1 MTTSRTDDTTHVRPR
16 ILYAC
21 RANGGRSVA
30 SRVLTA
36 YYGGDAVAAYS
47 AGSEPAEYIHA
58 EVADVLTDLGL
69 DVSGEVPKGFDTR
82 ATYDV
87 VVTQGCG
94 ESCPVFL
101 GASYADWPLA
111 DPKGQDKATVRH
123 IIADIDGRVRD
134 LLSELVPGHEQ
145 PPSVFEQ
152 AASAGNGLSGDQRDA
167 SAGLDGVAD
176 PPSVAHH

>member
-1 MTTSRTDDTTHVRPR
+1 MTTHATAAQPAPR

-21 RANGGRSVA
+21 KANGGRSVA
-30 SRVLTA
+30 SKVLTE
-36 YYGGDAVAAYS
+36 YYGGHAVEVFS
-47 AGSEPAEYIHA
+47 AGSEPGDRVHP

-69 DVSGEVPKGFDTR
+69 DVSGEVPKGFDTG

-101 GASYADWPLA
+101 GAKYSDWPLD
-111 DPKGQDKATVRH
+111 DPKGQDEATVRRV
-123 IIADIDGRVRD
+123 IADIDGRVRD
-134 LLSELVPGHEQ
+134 LLSDLVPAHEL

-152 AASAGNGLSGDQRDA
+152 A
-167 SAGLDGVAD
+167 
-176 PPSVAHH
+176 PSR

>member
-1 MTTSRTDDTTHVRPR
+1 VTTSTTSDTAPVRPR

-36 YYGGDAVAAYS
+36 YYGGDAVEAYS
-47 AGSEPAEYIHA
+47 AGSEPGDHIHA

-69 DVSGEVPKGFDTR
+69 DVSGEVPKGFDTG
-82 ATYDV
+82 ATYDL

-101 GASYADWPLA
+101 GAKYSDWPLD
-111 DPKGQDKATVRH
+111 DPKGQDEATVRR
-123 IIADIDGRVRD
+123 IVADIDARVRSM
-134 LLSELVPGHEQ
+134 LAELVPAREL

-152 AASAGNGLSGDQRDA
+152 ST
-167 SAGLDGVAD
+167 
-176 PPSVAHH
+176 SVS